1 MARQSPIRLVGAVRE
16 RPSDDLLRLAAAALV
31 LVVATAVV
39 SLPAGGGAAS
49 WTAFWS
55 TVTASTESPLSNA
68 EVRRPLFGQ
77 DNTSRANDDGYLQG
91 LAKALNQDL

>member
-1 MARQSPIRLVGAVRE
+1 MLRQSPIRLLGAVRE

-31 LVVATAVV
+31 FVVATAVV
-39 SLPAGGGAAS
+39 SLPAGGRAAS

-55 TVTASTESPLSNA
+55 TVAASIESQPSNA
-68 EVRRPLFGQ
+68 AVRPRLFGQ
-77 DNTSRANDDGYLQG
+77 DNASRANDDGYLQG